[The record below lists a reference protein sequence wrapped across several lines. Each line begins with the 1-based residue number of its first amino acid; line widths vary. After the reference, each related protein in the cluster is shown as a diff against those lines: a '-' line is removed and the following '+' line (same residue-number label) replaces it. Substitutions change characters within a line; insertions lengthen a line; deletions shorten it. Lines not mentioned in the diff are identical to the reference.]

1 MDPHL
6 ASTDGNCP
14 GNVGSATLKSRSGQ
28 FSSVASCCLESCL
41 QVCRWWRGGGYP
53 FTLCPGGKESQK
65 CGSPALI
72 LLSCLIIGNASVF
85 ARRWLLLQ
93 S

>member
-41 QVCRWWRGGGYP
+41 QQAVTGGGA
-53 FTLCPGGKESQK
+53 GGHLY
-65 CGSPALI
+65 G
-72 LLSCLIIGNASVF
+72 LSCCGPLSVILRFLWPSDNAAVF
-85 ARRWLLLQ
+85 PAH